1 MFFVNFCFED
11 AKKAPC
17 KEGTEVS
24 LSSKPRND
32 VVSNPSLLRKI
43 EKALAVASA
52 FLQRSAQTAR
62 ITGKMQ
68 EK

>member
-24 LSSKPRND
+24 LSSKPKND

-43 EKALAVASA
+43 EKALAVSLLFQA
-52 FLQRSAQTAR
+52 
-62 ITGKMQ
+62 
-68 EK
+68 EN